1 MVNIYSKQ
9 NETPL
14 SSLKKRK
21 KSLLYR
27 SISGKQTNADQGYSD
42 VQYSKYNES
51 KLVSALEEND
61 EVLVMAYSDGK
72 VTTNV
77 IDSLSE
83 SMDKQVVVSR
93 YANLDYQPSNLS
105 AEESTAWK
113 ALSSKENVK
122 MLGGGSRSRFNIC
135 SIQ

>member
-1 MVNIYSKQ
+1 
-9 NETPL
+9 
-14 SSLKKRK
+14 
-21 KSLLYR
+21 
-27 SISGKQTNADQGYSD
+27 
-42 VQYSKYNES
+42 
-51 KLVSALEEND
+51 
-61 EVLVMAYSDGK
+61 MAYSDGK

-93 YANLDYQPSNLS
+93 YANLDYQPSNPS

-113 ALSSKENVK
+113 ALSNKENVI
-122 MLGGGSRSRFNIC
+122 MLGGGSRSRLNIC

>member
-1 MVNIYSKQ
+1 G
-9 NETPL
+9 
-14 SSLKKRK
+14 
-21 KSLLYR
+21 YR
-27 SISGKQTNADQGYSD
+27 D
-42 VQYSKYNES
+42 VQYNEGNQTA
-51 KLVSALEEND
+51 LTSALEEND

-72 VTTNV
+72 VTTNI
-77 IDSLSE
+77 IDNLSE
-83 SMDKQVVVSR
+83 NMQKQVVVSR

-113 ALSSKENVK
+113 SLGRKDNVR